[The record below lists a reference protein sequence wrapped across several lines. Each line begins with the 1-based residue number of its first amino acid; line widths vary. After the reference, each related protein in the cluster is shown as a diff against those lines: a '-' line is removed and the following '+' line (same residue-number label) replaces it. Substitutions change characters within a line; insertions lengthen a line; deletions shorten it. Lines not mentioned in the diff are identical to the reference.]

1 MAFEAKTQAF
11 SSSIGT
17 VTVGTGEKAVKLGG
31 VNVLPFYSFDAPIE
45 NAPKIGV
52 EITDAG
58 LAAYPQKGLQEFY
71 AGCTT
76 PAEMAKRAE
85 SMPGVSF
92 ICLHLEGADPSGENK
107 STEECVAIAKSVAD
121 ATDLPLVIMGC
132 KNIEKDSEL
141 FTKISEALQ
150 GKNILVLSARE
161 EDYKTVGAS
170 AALAYGQKVGAESA
184 VDINLAKQ
192 LNVLMTQLGVAPSSI
207 VMNAGSAAA
216 GYGYEYVAST
226 LDRIRAAALAQ
237 SDDQLQMPI
246 MTPVSTEAW
255 GVKEAIM
262 SEADMPEWGDAEE
275 RGIEMEITTAAA
287 CLTGGSDAVIMR
299 HPAAIKAIADMIAAL
314 V

>member
-1 MAFEAKTQAF
+1 MAFEPKTQAF
-11 SSSIGT
+11 TSSIAT
-17 VTVGTGEKAVKLGG
+17 VTLGTGDKACKLGG

-58 LAAYPQKGLQEFY
+58 IAAYPQKGLQEFY

-76 PAEMAKRAE
+76 PAEMAKRVETMHGA
-85 SMPGVSF
+85 SF
-92 ICLHLEGADPSGENK
+92 VCLHLEGADPNGENK
-107 STEECVAIAKSVAD
+107 SVEECVEIAKSVAA

-132 KNIEKDSEL
+132 KNIEKDAEL

-262 SEADMPEWGDAEE
+262 SEADMPEWGCAEE

-287 CLTGGSDAVIMR
+287 CLAGGSDAVIMR
-299 HPAAIKAIADMIAAL
+299 HPAAIKAIADMIEAL

>member
-1 MAFEAKTQAF
+1 MAFEPKTQAF
-11 SSSIGT
+11 NSSIAK
-17 VTVGTGEKAVKLGG
+17 VTLGTGEKAVTLGG
-31 VNVLPFYSFDAPIE
+31 INVLPFYSFDAPIE

-58 LAAYPQKGLQEFY
+58 LEAYPQAGLKEFY

-85 SMPGVSF
+85 TMHGVSF
-92 ICLHLEGADPSGENK
+92 ICLHLEGADPNGENK
-107 STEECVAIAKSVAD
+107 SVEECVQIAKSVSE
-121 ATDLPLVIMGC
+121 ATELPLVIMGC
-132 KNIEKDSEL
+132 KNIEKDAEL

-161 EDYKTVGAS
+161 ENYKTVGAS

-192 LNVLMTQLGVAPSSI
+192 LNVLLSQLGVASSSV
-207 VMNAGSAAA
+207 VMNVGSAAA

-246 MTPVSTEAW
+246 MTPVSTETW
-255 GVKEAIM
+255 GVKESVM
-262 SEADMPEWGDAEE
+262 SEADMPEWGSAEE

-287 CLTGGSDAVIMR
+287 CLAGGSDAVIMR
-299 HPAAIKAIADMIAAL
+299 HPTSIKVISDMIEAL

>member
-1 MAFEAKTQAF
+1 MAFEPKTQAF
-11 SSSIGT
+11 TSSIAT
-17 VTVGTGEKAVKLGG
+17 VTLGTGDKACKLGG

-76 PAEMAKRAE
+76 PAEMAKRVETMHGA
-85 SMPGVSF
+85 SF
-92 ICLHLEGADPSGENK
+92 ICLHLEGADPNGENK
-107 STEECVAIAKSVAD
+107 SVEECVEIAKSVAA
-121 ATDLPLVIMGC
+121 ATELPLVIMGC
-132 KNIEKDSEL
+132 KNIEKDAEL

-161 EDYKTVGAS
+161 ENYKTVGAS

-246 MTPVSTEAW
+246 MTPVSTETW
-255 GVKEAIM
+255 NVKEAIM
-262 SEADMPEWGDAEE
+262 SEADMPEWGSAEE
-275 RGIEMEITTAAA
+275 RGIEMEITTASA
-287 CLTGGSDAVIMR
+287 CLAGGSDAVIMR
-299 HPAAIKAIADMIAAL
+299 HPAAIKAIADMIEAL